1 MSIFL
6 FSSKHVTAQQS
17 DHAKLYDC
25 TQAYDEALQLR
36 SEAKTITELVFIL
49 DRLLA
54 ILGRILGR

>member
-17 DHAKLYDC
+17 DHSKLYDC
-25 TQAYDEALQLR
+25 NQAYDEALRLR
-36 SEAKTITELVFIL
+36 SEAKTMTELAFIL